1 MQGESN
7 QDVPVALVI
16 GTLGK
21 FLVQQRN
28 EGGVKAREGVEDISW
43 SKWTHCSG
51 TELQCSW
58 YIAEKMPKIEERKR
72 NQVRKY

>member
-1 MQGESN
+1 MQGEGN

-28 EGGVKAREGVEDISW
+28 EGGVKAREGVEDIS
-43 SKWTHCSG
+43 
-51 TELQCSW
+51 
-58 YIAEKMPKIEERKR
+58 
-72 NQVRKY
+72 